1 MTELRLAS
9 PDLRAEIEI
18 KRSRFI
24 ALARRVTTV
33 DEARTLLADARSE
46 FPDARH
52 HCSAYVVSVTDAQ
65 PILHSSDDGEPSGT
79 AGRPMLDVLTGH
91 GITDIAVVVV
101 RYFGGTLLGT
111 GGLVRA
117 YSDAVR
123 AVLSGAPVVEQIVRP
138 LARVSVLHASAGKL
152 EADLRGRGYDVVSV
166 DYGPTRVHID
176 VAHEAGF
183 ESELAEISAGS
194 ARAEDIGVVIRET
207 PIGTLPTWRMPC

>member
-1 MTELRLAS
+1 MTELRLTR
-9 PDLRAEIEI
+9 PGRAEIEI

-24 ALARRVTTV
+24 ALARPVSSV
-33 DEARTLLADARSE
+33 EEARALLADARSE

-52 HCSAYVVSVTDAQ
+52 HCSAYVVSVPGAQ

-91 GITDIAVVVV
+91 ELMDVAVVVV

-123 AVLSGAPVVEQIVRP
+123 AVLSGEPVTYRTTRP
-138 LARVSVLHASAGKL
+138 LMRVSTMHARAGKL
-152 EADLRGRGYDVVSV
+152 EADLRGRGYDVVGTE
-166 DYGPTRVHID
+166 YGPTRVHID
-176 VAHEAGF
+176 VAGEDGF
-183 ESELAEISAGS
+183 AQEVAELSAG
-194 ARAEDIGVVIRET
+194 AALVEEVGVVVRDV
-207 PIGTLPTWRMPC
+207 PAGTLPTW